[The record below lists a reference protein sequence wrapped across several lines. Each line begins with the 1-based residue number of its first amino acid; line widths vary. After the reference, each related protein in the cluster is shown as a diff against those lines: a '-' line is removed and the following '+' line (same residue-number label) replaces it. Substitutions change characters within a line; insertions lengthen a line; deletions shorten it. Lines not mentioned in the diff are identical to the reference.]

1 MEVIIQPNSHQ
12 LSVIAANMI
21 RDAVVQKPNLVLGLA
36 TGSTPIGLYKLLVQ
50 MHREDGVDFSK
61 VISFNLDEYI
71 GIPKDHPQSYHTFMN
86 EHFFNHV
93 NIPQKNQ
100 NIPQN
105 IVENHVSFCQEYED
119 SIRRC
124 GGIDIQVLGIG
135 KDGHI
140 GFNEPGSS
148 FASRTRIATLS
159 KSTLEANA
167 IHFGEDIKA
176 VPEMAITMGIGTITD
191 AKKCLL
197 LASGSNKK
205 DAIAKAIEGPISAM
219 VPATALQLH
228 PDVVFLIDEAA
239 ASGLKE
245 TEYYKRSY
253 ENKLKFN

>member
-12 LSVIAANMI
+12 LSVIAANII
-21 RDAVVQKPNLVLGLA
+21 RDAVIKKPNLVLGLA
-36 TGSTPIGLYKLLVQ
+36 TGSTPIELYKLLVQ
-50 MHREDGVDFSK
+50 MHKENEVDFSK

-71 GIPKDHPQSYHTFMN
+71 GIPKDHPQSYHTFMAK
-86 EHFFNHV
+86 HFFNHV
-93 NIPQKNQ
+93 NILKKNQ

-105 IVENHVSFCQEYED
+105 IVENHLSFCQEYED
-119 SIRRC
+119 SIKSC
-124 GGIDIQVLGIG
+124 GGIDIQILGIG

-148 FASRTRIATLS
+148 FASRTRMTTLS

-167 IHFGEDIKA
+167 VHFGNDIDA

-191 AKKCLL
+191 AKQCLL

-205 DAIAKAIEGPISAM
+205 DAIAKTIEGPISAM
-219 VPATALQLH
+219 IPASALQLH

-253 ENKLKFN
+253 VNKIKYS

>member
-1 MEVIIQPNSHQ
+1 MEVIIQPNSQ
-12 LSVIAANMI
+12 KLSIIAANII
-21 RDAVVQKPNLVLGLA
+21 REAVIRKPNLVLGLA
-36 TGSTPIGLYKLLVQ
+36 TGSTPIGLYELLVQ
-50 MHREDGVDFSK
+50 MHKEDGVDFSK
-61 VISFNLDEYI
+61 VITFNLDEYI

-86 EHFFNHV
+86 KHFFNHV
-93 NIPQKNQ
+93 NIPRKNQ

-124 GGIDIQVLGIG
+124 GGIDIQILGIG

-167 IHFGEDIKA
+167 VHFGDDINA
-176 VPEMAITMGIGTITD
+176 VPEMAITMGIGTITE
-191 AKKCLL
+191 AKQCLL

-205 DAIAKAIEGPISAM
+205 DAIAKTIEGPISAM
-219 VPATALQLH
+219 VPATVLQMH
-228 PDVVFLIDEAA
+228 SDVVFLVDEAA
-239 ASGLKE
+239 ASSLIE
-245 TEYYKRSY
+245 REYYKRSY
-253 ENKLKFN
+253 ENKIKYS